1 MNLSINGQGQELADG
16 LTLEDLL
23 AQLAIP
29 ADRVAV
35 EHNRAIVPRDRFA
48 TTALTDGD
56 SLEIVRFVG
65 GG

>member
-1 MNLSINGQGQELADG
+1 MNLNINGQAQELADG
-16 LTLEDLL
+16 LTLAGLL
-23 AQLAIP
+23 EQLALP

-48 TTALTDGD
+48 TTPLTDGD
-56 SLEIVRFVG
+56 TLEIVRFVG